1 MNQYYTPKRKIVGST
16 QTSLDPCHPI
26 ILYDL
31 NDQTENSSW
40 GGQHKWLKINT
51 TVLFQ
56 NNFHQVGSISPL
68 FNSYQIRCCPP
79 PPYLFRHQGFP
90 VADYRVH
97 RHIEDGGQQWV
108 ALCDTSL
115 SAEGFSVVPSHLCH
129 HLNPLPITAE

>member
-51 TVLFQ
+51 TESI
-56 NNFHQVGSISPL
+56 NNKLHKVRLLSPL
-68 FNSYQIRCCPP
+68 SNLYQMDSNI
-79 PPYLFRHQGFP
+79 
-90 VADYRVH
+90 DYTFLCRVN
-97 RHIEDGGQQWV
+97 IICDILPAKEYPIYT
-108 ALCDTSL
+108 LCS
-115 SAEGFSVVPSHLCH
+115 
-129 HLNPLPITAE
+129 